1 MSDNMITGSNVPV
14 PSNLVG
20 LTDAQVQAIVAQE
33 ALDQLRQY
41 RDKKLAESDWTNVQ
55 DSPITGS
62 KLTEWQTYR
71 QSLRDITDT
80 YSNIQEVVWPTKPS

>member
-1 MSDNMITGSNVPV
+1 MEMITGSNVPV

-20 LTDAQVQAIVAQE
+20 LSDAQVQAIVAQE

-41 RDKKLAESDWTNVQ
+41 RDRKLSESDWTQFQ

-71 QSLRDITDT
+71 QDLRDITDT
-80 YSNIQEVVWPTKPS
+80 YSNIQEVVWPTKPE

>member
-1 MSDNMITGSNVPV
+1 MITGSNVPV

-41 RDKKLAESDWTNVQ
+41 RDRKLAESDWTNVQ

-71 QSLRDITDT
+71 QNLRDITDT
-80 YSNIQEVVWPTKPS
+80 YSNIQEVVWPTKPE

>member
-33 ALDQLRQY
+33 ALDQLRRY

-55 DSPITGS
+55 DSPVTGS

>member
-1 MSDNMITGSNVPV
+1 MEMITGSNVPV
-14 PSNLVG
+14 PSNLIG

-33 ALDQLRQY
+33 ALDQLRKY
-41 RDKKLAESDWTNVQ
+41 RDRKLSESDWTNLQ

-71 QSLRDITDT
+71 QNLRDITDS

>member
-20 LTDAQVQAIVAQE
+20 LTDAQVQAIVAEE

-41 RDKKLAESDWTNVQ
+41 RDKKLVESDWTNVQ

>member
-33 ALDQLRQY
+33 ALDQLRRY

-71 QSLRDITDT
+71 QQLRDITDT

>member
-41 RDKKLAESDWTNVQ
+41 RDRKLAESDWTNVQ

-71 QSLRDITDT
+71 QQLRDITDT
-80 YSNIQEVVWPTKPS
+80 YSSIQGIIWPTKPE

>member
-33 ALDQLRQY
+33 ALDQLRRY

-55 DSPITGS
+55 DSPVTGS

-71 QSLRDITDT
+71 QQLRDITDT

>member
-1 MSDNMITGSNVPV
+1 MEMITGSNVPV

-33 ALDQLRQY
+33 ALDQLREY
-41 RDKKLAESDWTNVQ
+41 RDRKLAESDWTNVQ

-80 YSNIQEVVWPTKPS
+80 YSNIQEVVWPTKPE